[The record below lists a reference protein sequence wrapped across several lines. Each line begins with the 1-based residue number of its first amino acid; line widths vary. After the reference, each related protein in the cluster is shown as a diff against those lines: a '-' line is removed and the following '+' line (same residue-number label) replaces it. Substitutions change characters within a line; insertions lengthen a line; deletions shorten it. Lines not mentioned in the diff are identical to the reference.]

1 MKCSARMI
9 GVTYEVLRANVK
21 RPAGLLLSYPRVAVD
36 LVIYQAGIRIILTDI
51 SNVMHHE
58 RFRQIVEPDKF
69 EVRSV
74 LSLPIRD
81 SDFKVIGVVQ
91 LMNKLNEKPF
101 SDSDVN
107 IVEVRT

>member
-1 MKCSARMI
+1 M
-9 GVTYEVLRANVK
+9 Y
-21 RPAGLLLSYPRVAVD
+21 
-36 LVIYQAGIRIILTDI
+36 
-51 SNVMHHE
+51 HE

>member
-1 MKCSARMI
+1 
-9 GVTYEVLRANVK
+9 
-21 RPAGLLLSYPRVAVD
+21 
-36 LVIYQAGIRIILTDI
+36 
-51 SNVMHHE
+51 
-58 RFRQIVEPDKF
+58 VEPDNF
-69 EVRSV
+69 QVRSV

-107 IVEVRT
+107 IVEVTLSRVFVIVMLNTYHCVRTMTSCYAIYRGEKLYRGRLVVNRELLRSRFRLHAIKT